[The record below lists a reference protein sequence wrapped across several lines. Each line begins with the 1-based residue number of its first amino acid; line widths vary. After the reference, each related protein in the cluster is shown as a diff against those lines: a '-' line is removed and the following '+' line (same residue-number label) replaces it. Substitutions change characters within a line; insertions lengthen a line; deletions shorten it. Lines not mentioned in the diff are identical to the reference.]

1 MQRHCFPDRQEDGRG
16 GAHTIHFQRLQSTQR
31 CMTYWA
37 ISDLNAAE
45 LAEFERDLSYET
57 SSGMARER
65 FATEA
70 LSSTH

>member
-1 MQRHCFPDRQEDGRG
+1 
-16 GAHTIHFQRLQSTQR
+16 
-31 CMTYWA
+31 MTYWA